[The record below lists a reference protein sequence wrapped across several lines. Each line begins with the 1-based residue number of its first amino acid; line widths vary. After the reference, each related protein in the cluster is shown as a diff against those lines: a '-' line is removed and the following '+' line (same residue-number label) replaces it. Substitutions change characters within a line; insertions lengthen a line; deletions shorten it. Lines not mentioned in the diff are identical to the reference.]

1 MVFIWYGSSDHVEH
15 VLTELGIV
23 ICLRLWLKSKIA
35 GQQCLF
41 EEIFLIFAFLRT
53 WALCPEL
60 PSNLSTVLNKYIHT
74 VSACRQYIKRIWS
87 TTFVSVLNPHSHS
100 FRQYIRSHSLRK
112 IQIEWFDIF
121 QCVYLALCRGRVFL
135 VNKIMSLWCIFWSH
149 LQISNAI
156 FGSRESEGQ
165 NIADIICKCS
175 RLFGPQ
181 TCLLRSLILTLRAM
195 YIKNFISSRTV
206 PKRYICKI
214 LYDISFINL

>member
-87 TTFVSVLNPHSHS
+87 TTFVSVLLNPHPNS
-100 FRQYIRSHSLRK
+100 FRQYIRSHPLRK

-121 QCVYLALCRGRVFL
+121 QCVYLAMCRGRVF
-135 VNKIMSLWCIFWSH
+135 
-149 LQISNAI
+149 
-156 FGSRESEGQ
+156 FGKQ
-165 NIADIICKCS
+165 NNE
-175 RLFGPQ
+175 LM
-181 TCLLRSLILTLRAM
+181 M
-195 YIKNFISSRTV
+195 YF
-206 PKRYICKI
+206 
-214 LYDISFINL
+214 LISFTNFKCNFWISRIWGWKYCGHYLYMLETFRSPNMPP